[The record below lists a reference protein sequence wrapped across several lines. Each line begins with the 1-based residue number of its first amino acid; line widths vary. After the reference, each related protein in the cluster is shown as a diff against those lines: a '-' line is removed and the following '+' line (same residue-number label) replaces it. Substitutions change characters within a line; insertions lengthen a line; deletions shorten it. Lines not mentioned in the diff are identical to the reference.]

1 MTRLEQPKF
10 DKGYA
15 EHQRR
20 QLRLGLAMT
29 PAERLKW
36 LENKLAEMRQLLG
49 KARHPQVK
57 R

>member
-1 MTRLEQPKF
+1 MTRVELPKF

-20 QLRLGLAMT
+20 QIRLGLAMT

-49 KARHPQVK
+49 SARRSRPK